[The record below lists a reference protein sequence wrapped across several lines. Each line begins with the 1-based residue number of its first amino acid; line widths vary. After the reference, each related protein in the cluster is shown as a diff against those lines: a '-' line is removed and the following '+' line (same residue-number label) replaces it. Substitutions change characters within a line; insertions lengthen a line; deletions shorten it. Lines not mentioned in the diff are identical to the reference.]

1 MRHAFGFI
9 FETSEVRLAIS
20 GDTTYCPALI
30 EASQGADMLVHE
42 VLIHR
47 ELSIIIGMR
56 SAETVRAMEA
66 YHTVS
71 NQVGKVATEVG
82 AKKLILTHFVP
93 PKFNEQKLLDEVRQD
108 FSGPIII
115 GEDLMKLYVS

>member
-1 MRHAFGFI
+1 
-9 FETSEVRLAIS
+9 
-20 GDTTYCPALI
+20 
-30 EASQGADMLVHE
+30 MLVHE

-47 ELSIIIGMR
+47 ELSIIKGMR

-82 AKKLILTHFVP
+82 A
-93 PKFNEQKLLDEVRQD
+93 
-108 FSGPIII
+108 
-115 GEDLMKLYVS
+115 

>member
-1 MRHAFGFI
+1 
-9 FETSEVRLAIS
+9 
-20 GDTTYCPALI
+20 
-30 EASQGADMLVHE
+30 MLVHE

-47 ELSIIIGMR
+47 ELSIIKGMR

-82 AKKLILTHFVP
+82 AKKLVLTHFVP
-93 PKFNEQKLLDEVRQD
+93 PKFNEQKSLDEVRQD